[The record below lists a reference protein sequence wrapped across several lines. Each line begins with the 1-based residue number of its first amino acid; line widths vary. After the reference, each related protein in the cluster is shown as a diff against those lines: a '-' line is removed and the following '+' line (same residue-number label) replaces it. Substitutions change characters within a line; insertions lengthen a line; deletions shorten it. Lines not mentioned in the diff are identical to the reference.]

1 MIKNAHYGY
10 FSTSYIVETA
20 HNQYVFSAV
29 TADQIRGGQKKD
41 VEGLYVY
48 TGSSKAN
55 NYPVESDLDEVPE
68 EVLEAVEPTIVEN
81 IDAGWASWD
90 GRPEFSTSYV
100 DISEAQVVEQ

>member
-1 MIKNAHYGY
+1 MIRKSHYSYHGNA
-10 FSTSYIVETA
+10 FIVETA

-48 TGSSKAN
+48 TGSTSAN
-55 NYPVESDLDEVPE
+55 NYPAESDLDEVPD

-81 IDAGWASWD
+81 VDAGWASWD

-100 DISEAQVVEQ
+100 DISEATEVAS